1 MKGFKFIAFVKNE
14 KRAKQYA
21 IEDLKEM
28 GENPNDYVIE
38 IKKIRFNTFEIIARK
53 VKKWNKKIITKKR
66 LKNKL

>member
-28 GENPNDYVIE
+28 AENPNDYVIE

-53 VKKWNKKIITKKR
+53 VKK
-66 LKNKL
+66 